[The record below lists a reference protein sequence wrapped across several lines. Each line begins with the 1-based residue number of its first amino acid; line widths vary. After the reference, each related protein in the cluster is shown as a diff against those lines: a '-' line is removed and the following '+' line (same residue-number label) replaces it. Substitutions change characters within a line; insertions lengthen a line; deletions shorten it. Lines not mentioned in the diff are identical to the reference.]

1 MAALQYL
8 SVSNQQRPAQRLCVF
23 DTAGGSMS
31 KDQQFSEFEA
41 YLKDRQWRTR
51 RSQSEIEKV
60 GTKAAL
66 VRCRELARQIQSD
79 LLKKSPDD
87 FVDLLALADFQVSIE
102 RAASVLAHTKP
113 TISPGSD

>member
-1 MAALQYL
+1 
-8 SVSNQQRPAQRLCVF
+8 
-23 DTAGGSMS
+23 MS
-31 KDQQFSEFEA
+31 KGQQFSEFEA

-102 RAASVLAHTKP
+102 RVPRCWHTLSRTVALARIDSSGRHPMRLLRLTFF
-113 TISPGSD
+113 